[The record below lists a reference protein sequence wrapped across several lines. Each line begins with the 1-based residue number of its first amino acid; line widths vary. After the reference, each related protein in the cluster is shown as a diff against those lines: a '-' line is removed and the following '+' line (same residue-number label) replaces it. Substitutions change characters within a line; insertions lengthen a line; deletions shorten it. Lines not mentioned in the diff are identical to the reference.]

1 MKKICGMVAGK
12 EVRYQLRFEK
22 LAQTGRVREDRL
34 FNQQQASVWIMYMRM
49 FVCVRAQSLMCI
61 FEFVYMYVC
70 VCARARVYYVLHVH
84 GSCIMHIRMG
94 INMCMAIAA
103 MH

>member
-34 FNQQQASVWIMYMRM
+34 FNQQQASVCIMYMRM
-49 FVCVRAQSLMCI
+49 FVCARAKSNVLL
-61 FEFVYMYVC
+61 EFVYMYVC